1 MGWFFNTPWYLV
13 TMTMVIILVLWDI
26 TNTRIDEEDK
36 KED

>member
-1 MGWFFNTPWYLV
+1 MGWFFSTPWYLI
-13 TMTMVIILVLWDI
+13 TITMVIILVLWDI